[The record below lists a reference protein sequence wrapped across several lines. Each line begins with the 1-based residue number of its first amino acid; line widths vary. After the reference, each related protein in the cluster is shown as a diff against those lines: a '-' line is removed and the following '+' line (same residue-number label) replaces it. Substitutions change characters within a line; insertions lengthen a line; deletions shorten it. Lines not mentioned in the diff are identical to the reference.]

1 MDVRSITLARSFTRA
16 FNPLVERW
24 VFLFIIHVNK
34 NKSKGTMATNYH
46 IKTPWNSGCHVTR
59 RCHFRRPS
67 TLLTICKGNETLL
80 FYCEGSTSQ
89 LGSFRLG
96 IPTACFFFTI
106 EAAGNN
112 GWRIYSACLH
122 SSCLSST
129 LSHSLSFPPSLFP
142 FSFFLHNSFF
152 YPVLFLSKFAIFTPS
167 ASLLLSS
174 HSTPL
179 CFRFPLPFI
188 YLSPFSS
195 FSYLPLPPLLIPLFY
210 PLRFSEF
217 ALHCTL
223 VHPFSHSLISYLI
236 LLSLPFPH
244 LLSIPFPL
252 LLSFHFP
259 LLLSIPF
266 THFFPP
272 IPLFSLGVVF
282 LFLFPHSPP
291 VPLFSFLYLPLPPF

>member
-1 MDVRSITLARSFTRA
+1 
-16 FNPLVERW
+16 
-24 VFLFIIHVNK
+24 
-34 NKSKGTMATNYH
+34 MATNYH

-112 GWRIYSACLH
+112 DWRIYSACLH
-122 SSCLSST
+122 SSRLSST

-179 CFRFPLPFI
+179 SFRFPLPFI
-188 YLSPFSS
+188 YPLPFFFSLVPSPPYPSNSPFLSPPLFRIRPSLYPCTSLFS
-195 FSYLPLPPLLIPLFY
+195 FSYLY
-210 PLRFSEF
+210 PF
-217 ALHCTL
+217 H
-223 VHPFSHSLISYLI
+223 ISC
-236 LLSLPFPH
+236 P
-244 LLSIPFPL
+244 
-252 LLSFHFP
+252 
-259 LLLSIPF
+259 
-266 THFFPP
+266 
-272 IPLFSLGVVF
+272 
-282 LFLFPHSPP
+282 FLFPSSCPFIFPSSCPFLSPT
-291 VPLFSFLYLPLPPF
+291 SFLQFLYFL